1 MHEQRRLTIREAYSE
16 ASSFL
21 RRHGVREP
29 ESNAERLLEHVLG
42 ESRSGMLLRWGE
54 KFPVEQL
61 GNWERL
67 LERKA
72 AGEPVQYIIGEQEFY
87 GLAFKVTPAVL
98 IPRPETELLVEE
110 VLRLGRLLLSGDSD
124 AGEADG
130 GAEEQ
135 GPETDGAVCREPVV
149 CDIGTGSGAIA
160 VTLASACPGWR
171 VLASDL
177 SPEALSVARSNAQR
191 LGVGERI
198 TFAEGDL
205 LRPWIE
211 RRERIDILV
220 SNPPYIP
227 EADEPGLQPEVRLY
241 EPRTALYGGEDGLV
255 LYRRMTAQLA
265 ELAALPRL
273 IGFEVG
279 LGQAQAVRGLLE
291 QAGDWDDV
299 YVVPDLAGIER
310 HVIAYKKSG
319 LHKKSNRCV

>member
-1 MHEQRRLTIREAYSE
+1 MLEERRLTIREAYSE

-21 RRHGVREP
+21 RRHGVRDP
-29 ESNAERLLEHVLG
+29 EANAERLLEHVLG

-61 GNWERL
+61 GNWKAL

-87 GLAFKVTPAVL
+87 GHAFEVTPAVL

-110 VLRLGRLLLSGDSD
+110 VLRLGRLLWSAEAVDSGT
-124 AGEADG
+124 GLLRHAD
-130 GAEEQ
+130 GAEER
-135 GPETDGAVCREPVV
+135 EAVRHRPTV

-160 VTLASACPGWR
+160 LTLAATCADWR

-177 SPEALSVARSNAQR
+177 SAEALAVARSNALR
-191 LGVGERI
+191 LGVGERV

-265 ELAALPRL
+265 ELVALPRL
-273 IGFEVG
+273 VGFEVG
-279 LGQAQAVRGLLE
+279 FGQAQAVRGLLE
-291 QAGDWDDV
+291 QAGDWDDL

-310 HVIAYKKSG
+310 HVIAYRK
-319 LHKKSNRCV
+319 